1 MPWPAAMFRIQ
12 RSDFMLMRAGS
23 LSSADGTKGPAE
35 AVAPGGR
42 RGVQVFF
49 WITIF
54 GNAALWSC
62 CRSAIFRATLRA
74 MSR

>member
-1 MPWPAAMFRIQ
+1 MFRIQ

-23 LSSADGTKGPAE
+23 LSSADGTKGPVE

-42 RGVQVFF
+42 RDVQVFF

-54 GNAALWSC
+54 GNAAL
-62 CRSAIFRATLRA
+62 
-74 MSR
+74 